1 LSTFYLSLVLYFI
14 SILEFISDAT
24 MGVGSSRA
32 LTRDVLIF
40 VIMLLTVISES
51 SIFIKFYCRDIK
63 NSSKEEGTLA
73 WIHRHM
79 N

>member
-1 LSTFYLSLVLYFI
+1 
-14 SILEFISDAT
+14 

-63 NSSKEEGTLA
+63 NSSKEEGKLA
-73 WIHRHM
+73 WIHRVM